1 MNSSIDTPSCYLMRP
16 TNPVGRAYGLNLS
29 QRACGSFYTVLL
41 KSLFLVAEFDSDGID

>member
-29 QRACGSFYTVLL
+29 QRACCSFYLL
-41 KSLFLVAEFDSDGID
+41 KSLFLVADFDSDGID

>member
-1 MNSSIDTPSCYLMRP
+1 MNSSIATPSCYLMRL

-41 KSLFLVAEFDSDGID
+41 KSLFLFDSDGID